1 MADPAILNRVRGL
14 VSYYSGAPEQ
24 GLTAE
29 SSPRNTAGW
38 DSVAN
43 LGIMS
48 AIEDEFA
55 VTVATRDV
63 IKLRTLGDIAA
74 YVEANANAL
83 PEAKPASS
91 G

>member
-1 MADPAILNRVRGL
+1 MPDSLIVDRVRAR
-14 VSYYSGAPEQ
+14 VSYYSGAAEE
-24 GLTAE
+24 GLSAD
-29 SSPRNTAGW
+29 SSPKNTAGW

-48 AIEDEFA
+48 AVEDEFG

-74 YVEANANAL
+74 YVAANAKPLA
-83 PEAKPASS
+83 EAKSATGS
-91 G
+91 